1 MGTKSII
8 IKSEKY
14 GDMVC
19 LFDETHEDL
28 VKSHKWHLQP
38 NAQHTV
44 FYATSNKGALM
55 HRLITEAPKGADVDH
70 INHNG
75 LDNRL
80 ENLRVCTHKENMQNQ
95 AFRRTNTTGYSNIY
109 YDNDGNRAKR
119 WFFKFGRKK
128 SKRYYSIEEAIQ
140 ARDAFKRKEGRV

>member
-1 MGTKSII
+1 MGTNSII

-19 LFDETHEDL
+19 LFDETYEEL
-28 VKSHKWHLQP
+28 VKSYKWHLQP
-38 NAQHTV
+38 NAQRTT
-44 FYATSNKGALM
+44 FYVASNKGALM

-109 YDNDGNRAKR
+109 YDKDGNIAKR
-119 WFFKFGRKK
+119 WFFKFGRRK
-128 SKRYYSIEEAIQ
+128 SKRYHSIEEAIQ
-140 ARDAFKRKEGRV
+140 ARDAFKRKEGIA